1 MLVVRKPR
9 GEEWTP
15 VMGASVLFAP
25 IDRPMLMRARRATR
39 AVSVAEAD
47 DDGTSAIDML
57 EEMGDAMSRALIT
70 EGTQGWRDVASQQ
83 FDDAGEPVLTAGGNP
98 VFDLLPFTPE
108 NLAIVL
114 SDPVTFE
121 AFDAAYVVPFV
132 TAEREREEPGN
143 ASAASPNGTGAAAT
157 QDSDT
162 ASKPAPRKRGGAVT
176 NARTSS
182 RNRKPRP
189 KKVSG
194 AS

>member
-1 MLVVRKPR
+1 MLVVRKPK

-15 VMGASVLFAP
+15 VMGAKVLFAP
-25 IDRPMLMRARRATR
+25 IDRTMVMRARRAAR
-39 AVSVAEAD
+39 EVSAAETD
-47 DDGTSAIDML
+47 DDGTSAIDMI

-70 EGTQGWRDVASQQ
+70 EGTRGWRDVASQQ
-83 FDDAGEPVLTAGGNP
+83 FDEDGEPVLTSDGDP

-114 SDPVTFE
+114 SDPFTFE

-143 ASAASPNGTGAAAT
+143 ASAASPNGTGAAAMP
-157 QDSDT
+157 DSDT
-162 ASKPAPRKRGGAVT
+162 ANKPAPRKRGAAAT
-176 NARTSS
+176 SARTSS
-182 RNRKPRP
+182 RNRRPRP
-189 KKVSG
+189 KKASG

>member
-1 MLVVRKPR
+1 MLVVRKPK

-15 VMGASVLFAP
+15 VMGAKVLFAP
-25 IDRPMLMRARRATR
+25 IDRPMLMRARRAAR
-39 AVSVAEAD
+39 AVSAADTD
-47 DDGTSAIDML
+47 DDGTSALDML

-83 FDDAGEPVLTAGGNP
+83 FNDDGEPILTGKGDP
-98 VFDLLPFTPE
+98 VFHLLPFTPE

-114 SDPVTFE
+114 SDPVIFE

-143 ASAASPNGTGAAAT
+143 AFAASPSGIGAAAMP
-157 QDSDT
+157 DSDT
-162 ASKPAPRKRGGAVT
+162 ASKPAPRKRGGAAT

-182 RNRKPRP
+182 KNRRPRP
-189 KKVSG
+189 KKASG